1 MAIKPLFMLI
11 ARILTFVFLLI
22 SLIVLATTEDFNQ
35 ISAYRYTFSAIVIG
49 LVYTFL
55 QTALTIF
62 HLISGHNICGDVL
75 AHFEFYGDK
84 VSSHLL
90 ATGATTG
97 YGITSGAAATLLLI
111 AFFFSA
117 ISSIFS
123 SFNLHNKS

>member
-1 MAIKPLFMLI
+1 MAIKPLFMLT
-11 ARILTFVFLLI
+11 ARILTFFFLLI

-49 LVYTFL
+49 LMYTFL

-62 HLISGHNICGDVL
+62 HLISGQNICGDVL

-97 YGITSGAAATLLLI
+97 YGITSAAASLLLI

-123 SFNLHNKS
+123 SFNLHNNKS